1 MEKKVFLMLW
11 RHGNMF
17 TKIISRL
24 FDSRNRDASNN
35 KTGRIVNQIA
45 QTSSADFYDIE
56 VDGRQIKNI
65 QCPLPDWL
73 IKTLE
78 EEDQAV
84 LNYYNGDKKVY
95 SRAFLFQVDES
106 INVTY
111 DSGNINNIKISID
124 GPGKKYK
131 ELKIVYV

>member
-1 MEKKVFLMLW
+1 
-11 RHGNMF
+11 MF
-17 TKIISRL
+17 TKIISKL

>member
-1 MEKKVFLMLW
+1 
-11 RHGNMF
+11 MF
-17 TKIISRL
+17 TKIVSKL
-24 FDSRNRDASNN
+24 FNNRNRDASGN
-35 KTGRIVNQIA
+35 KTGKIITQVA
-45 QTSSADFYDIE
+45 QSPSADFYDIE

-65 QCPLPDWL
+65 QCPIPEWL
-73 IKTLE
+73 IKTLQ

-84 LNYYNGDKKVY
+84 LNYYNGDKKIY

-106 INVTY
+106 VNITY

-131 ELKIVYV
+131 ELKIIYV